1 MRYMHLGHI
10 FIMNIRKLLTTA
22 AVAALVG
29 AGAVAVSS
37 SAAGART
44 VCNSDGDCWHES
56 TQYDY
61 PTTLGVRYYGDDY
74 RTTHHGKE
82 RLNDGDQAKD
92 HHSWREN
99 HDGRGYYRQGL
110 WVTF

>member
-1 MRYMHLGHI
+1 MK
-10 FIMNIRKLLTTA
+10 NIRKLLTTG

-29 AGAVAVSS
+29 ASAFAATT

-44 VCNSDGDCWHES
+44 VCNTDGDCWHES

-61 PTTLGVRYYGDDY
+61 PATLGVRFYGDDY
-74 RTTHHGKE
+74 RTTHHDHE
-82 RLNDGDQAKD
+82 RLNDND
-92 HHSWREN
+92 HDRDHYSWRGD
-99 HDGRGYYRQGL
+99 HDGRGYYRQGV